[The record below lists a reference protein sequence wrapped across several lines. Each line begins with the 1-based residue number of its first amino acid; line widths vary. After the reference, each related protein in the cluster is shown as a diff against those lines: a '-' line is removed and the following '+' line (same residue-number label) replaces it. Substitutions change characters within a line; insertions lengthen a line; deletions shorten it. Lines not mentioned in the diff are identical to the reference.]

1 MVTSSIKSAEIKF
14 GECNKQLLEEVIF
27 YGISLGADFVEL
39 FIENSDNAS
48 ILAEEDFITSVS
60 PSFGKGAGIRIFK
73 DKRDGFVSTND
84 LSKHG
89 LMRSI
94 SQAIEMLDISE
105 KTNNAI
111 FNGLNKLKDY
121 TKPKINWLKEV
132 PTINEVSEKLLLST
146 NYLKKDKKVVV
157 RKGSYSRNWQ
167 EVIIASSDGTYVTDI
182 RLHQTVG
189 LNVMTNDAQY
199 RSNGSRRFGSHG
211 IPNEFRLWDHEKAA
225 NEVYESSMNMLYADY
240 VEAGQMPVV
249 LANKFGGV
257 IFHEACGHLLE
268 TTQIERGTTP
278 FGNKLNEQIAHE
290 AVTAIDEGLSEGS
303 FGTLSVDDEGMEPEK
318 SVLIKNGI
326 LKKFISDRAGELR
339 TGHKRTG
346 SGRRQNYSF
355 AAASRMRN
363 TYISKGKYT
372 KEDLINSIS
381 DGLYCKSMG
390 GGSVGA
396 TGQFNFAVEEGYLI
410 KNGKLTKPV
419 KGATLIGDAKEVM
432 PKISMCGDDL
442 ELAPGFCGSISGSV
456 NVTVGQPHIKVDS
469 ITVGGR

>member
-1 MVTSSIKSAEIKF
+1 MLSSQIKSNEIEF
-14 GECNKQLLEEVIF
+14 GVCNRDLLEELIF
-27 YGISLGADFVEL
+27 YGKSLGADFVEI
-39 FIENSDNAS
+39 FIENIDSS
-48 ILAEEDFITSVS
+48 SVLAEDDFITSVS
-60 PSFGKGAGIRIFK
+60 PSFGRGAGIRIFK

-84 LSKHG
+84 LTKHG
-89 LMRSI
+89 LMRSL
-94 SQAIEMLDISE
+94 SQAIEMLDISNS
-105 KTNNAI
+105 NNKED
-111 FNGLNKLKDY
+111 FGGLNKLKDY
-121 TKPKINWLKEV
+121 SSAKKTWINEV
-132 PTINEVSEKLLLST
+132 PSIHEVSEKLLLST
-146 NYLKKDKKVVV
+146 NSLKKDNKIIV
-157 RKGSYSRNWQ
+157 RKGSYSRNLQ

-189 LNVMTNDAQY
+189 LNVIANDAQY
-199 RSNGSRRFGSHG
+199 RSNSSRRFGSSG
-211 IPNEFRLWDHEKAA
+211 KPNELRFWDHEKAA
-225 NEVYESSMNMLYADY
+225 NEVYESSMNMLYADF

-268 TTQIERGTTP
+268 TTQLERGTTP
-278 FGNKLNEQIAHE
+278 FKDKLNKKIAHE
-290 AVTAIDEGLSEGS
+290 SVTAIDEGISEGS
-303 FGTLSVDDEGMEPEK
+303 FGSLSVDDEGMEPEK
-318 SVLIKNGI
+318 SILIKNGV

-363 TYISKGKYT
+363 TYIAKGEFSKD
-372 KEDLINSIS
+372 ELISSVN

-410 KNGKLTKPV
+410 KQGKLTKPV

-432 PKISMCGDDL
+432 PKISMCGNDL
-442 ELAPGFCGSISGSV
+442 ELAPGFCGSVSGSV